1 MWHIITNDINEDDLN
16 HVYGDAYKV
25 DQNCKISK
33 WLSDYILYLL
43 LFCLSMLSSGIGE
56 ISYDH
61 THVNAERTCAVP
73 SSKHEC
79 RAKKGIT
86 SGNCRHSL
94 FEQTIGHVSQL
105 KDNENGGKIRWEVIS
120 EVWLELLA
128 YGAQNCEWKEYAQHL
143 RKGGELLTQVSVLM
157 VNFHLHKLVM

>member
-43 LFCLSMLSSGIGE
+43 LFRLSMLPSGIGE
-56 ISYDH
+56 IRYDH
-61 THVNAERTCAVP
+61 TYVDAERTYAVP

-79 RAKKGIT
+79 RVMKGIT

-105 KDNENGGKIRWEVIS
+105 KDNEMVGK
-120 EVWLELLA
+120 
-128 YGAQNCEWKEYAQHL
+128 
-143 RKGGELLTQVSVLM
+143 
-157 VNFHLHKLVM
+157 